1 MSLTIQ
7 YKNCI
12 YSLFKS
18 YTILLYN
25 YINKNDE
32 YDSIIYVGGNIMI
45 YGNIDN
51 CEKYQCL
58 NENFKRAFQ
67 FLINNDLK
75 ELPVGRYDI
84 QGEDV
89 FAMVQEYETKAE
101 EEGKYEAHKKY
112 IDIQYMV
119 EGEEKVGYAFVE
131 NLETCLPYDSEK
143 DFMLLEGNK
152 EFFGLRNNEFY
163 IFFPE
168 DAHMP
173 GIAKENKTKVKKVVI
188 KVKVQ

>member
-1 MSLTIQ
+1 M
-7 YKNCI
+7 
-12 YSLFKS
+12 
-18 YTILLYN
+18 
-25 YINKNDE
+25 
-32 YDSIIYVGGNIMI
+32 V
-45 YGNIDN
+45 YGHIDN
-51 CEKYQCL
+51 WEKYQCL
-58 NENFKRAFQ
+58 NVNFNKAFQ
-67 FLINNDLK
+67 FIMDNDLK

-84 QGEDV
+84 QGEEV
-89 FAMVQEYETKAE
+89 FAMVQEYETKDE

-119 EGEEKVGYAFVE
+119 DGEEKVGYSFIE
-131 NLETCLPYDSEK
+131 NLETCLPYDGEK
-143 DFMLLEGNK
+143 DFMLLEGKK

-173 GIAKENKTKVKKVVI
+173 GIANGKKTMAKKVVI